1 VEQVPLEE
9 AWHSSERGELQVLF
23 LAPDQQGEPGGL
35 RVTPPVGASREL
47 HFRLDGSFAP
57 APAAAAEGRWRLWPD
72 GSVELSVEA
81 PGRLLRE
88 RIWFT
93 QPNLR
98 LRSSVEQGEGGQP
111 GRARFSSEIRRVRKP
126 AP

>member
-1 VEQVPLEE
+1 MAPS
-9 AWHSSERGELQVLF
+9 ATPRRRRG
-23 LAPDQQGEPGGL
+23 
-35 RVTPPVGASREL
+35 SRE
-47 HFRLDGSFAP
+47 HLDP
-57 APAAAAEGRWRLWPD
+57 VDAAAEGSWQLWPD
-72 GSVELSVEA
+72 GSVELTVEA

-98 LRSSVEQGEGGQP
+98 LRSSVEQGEGGRP

-126 AP
+126 SA